1 MSKVARGPRSSTA
14 GAPQDGCI
22 APVRGLALPL
32 AGVRYSARPSGACR
46 SRGSGPQDKD
56 IGRSM
61 RRPASAM
68 VVPGLCIQAS
78 TGPRRYRPDGR
89 LPSLGRALRRMPDRT
104 AVYTLA
110 GFDAH
115 RATKRQRGC
124 NRQAATDG
132 PELPFSPCRSW
143 MLKSGGLLAS
153 LKVWHGDRLKGFLRY
168 ADSSFDP
175 HRTGFFRFRDRTRH
189 IFRRRIH
196 RAPVGRC
203 RLSAAMSLFLTAF
216 SLADG
221 LRRCRKW
228 RTT

>member
-89 LPSLGRALRRMPDRT
+89 LPSEPRPRAPPNADRT
-104 AVYTLA
+104 AVDALA
-110 GFDAH
+110 RLRAHPATMRLHCFD
-115 RATKRQRGC
+115 
-124 NRQAATDG
+124 RQAAMGCARNCTAATKCRVPAG
-132 PELPFSPCRSW
+132 PIYLA
-143 MLKSGGLLAS
+143 LLNP
-153 LKVWHGDRLKGFLRY
+153 R
-168 ADSSFDP
+168 
-175 HRTGFFRFRDRTRH
+175 HRQLSKRH
-189 IFRRRIH
+189 VMR
-196 RAPVGRC
+196 
-203 RLSAAMSLFLTAF
+203 M
-216 SLADG
+216 
-221 LRRCRKW
+221 
-228 RTT
+228 